1 MLPASRLPIDIKGLT
16 PEMKAELESRILE
29 FEKDYE
35 PATSKGGGGYVPKIQ
50 KRDYLIAGIVNGIIV
65 IYFIIAMAL

>member
-1 MLPASRLPIDIKGLT
+1 MLPVSQLPVDIKGLT
-16 PEMKAELESRILE
+16 PEMKTELEERILE

-35 PATSKGGGGYVPKIQ
+35 PVTSKGGEGYVPKIQ
-50 KRDYLIAGIVNGIIV
+50 KSDYWIAGIINGIIT